1 MKKRVLTAWL
11 CASLLFPSAVFAD
24 VLDYEATIDAYTKE
38 KALLRE
44 FEIEDGNGQAVS
56 ALVRQDTLYV
66 QVKDAVLRRKP
77 GESGAELVQIPLGA
91 ALDRVAVCDNGWSK
105 VSYTPED
112 GSTIMGYTQDGNLG
126 EKEILTKTDDL
137 VTAEEDYDI
146 LDYPGRKDGEVIGEI
161 LEMDEVKR
169 TATIDEVWSQIT
181 FLDDLEQEQVG
192 YVPTSIFGGQEE
204 TENTEKTEEPDSKE
218 ESTAPASDTAQESAQ
233 EESMDTDEQSDSQE
247 ASVDAGIIPESEG
260 DSVFAEAVDG
270 VTVTEDN
277 STTANGVRIGTPVAV
292 SSGAALKS
300 LGTFRITHYCSC
312 SICCG
317 PWANGI
323 TSTGVTAT
331 TNHTIAVD
339 PSVIPYGSQ
348 VVINGQVYVAEDC
361 GGAIKGNRIDVYV
374 ATHAEG
380 ESKGV
385 YYAEAYLIQ

>member
-1 MKKRVLTAWL
+1 MKIRYVTAWL

-24 VLDYEATIDAYTKE
+24 VLNYEATMEEYTKD
-38 KALLRE
+38 KAFLRE
-44 FEIEDGNGQAVS
+44 FEIEDGNGHAVL
-56 ALVRQDTLYV
+56 ALARQDTLYAEA
-66 QVKDAVLRRKP
+66 KDAVLRRKP
-77 GESGAELVQIPLGA
+77 GESGAELIQIPLGTE
-91 ALDRVAVCDNGWSK
+91 LTRVAVCDNGWSK
-105 VSYTPED
+105 VEYTLED
-112 GSTIMGYTQDGNLG
+112 GSTVMGYTKDSNLG
-126 EKEILTKTDDL
+126 EKELLKKTDNL

-169 TATIDEVWSQIT
+169 TAIIDGGWSQIT
-181 FLDDLEQEQVG
+181 FLDEQEQEQVG
-192 YVPTSIFGGQEE
+192 YVPTSILKGQEEAAEDQEE
-204 TENTEKTEEPDSKE
+204 TE
-218 ESTAPASDTAQESAQ
+218 AG
-233 EESMDTDEQSDSQE
+233 SQE
-247 ASVDAGIIPESEG
+247 GHIVNLETDDAGIIPESEG
-260 DSVFAEAVDG
+260 DGVFAEAVDG

-277 STTANGVRIGTPVAV
+277 STTANGVRIGSPVAV
-292 SSGAALKS
+292 SSSAVLKP
-300 LGTFRITHYCSC
+300 LGTFRITHYCPC

>member
-1 MKKRVLTAWL
+1 MKKKYLTACL
-11 CASLLFPSAVFAD
+11 CAALLFPSAVFAD
-24 VLDYEATIDAYTKE
+24 VLDYEATIEEYTKE

-44 FEIEDGNGQAVS
+44 FEIEDGDGQAVS
-56 ALVRQDTLYV
+56 AVAREDCLYSVTKDT
-66 QVKDAVLRRKP
+66 VLRTKP
-77 GESGAELVQIPLGA
+77 GENGEELVQVPLGET
-91 ALDRVAVCDNGWSK
+91 LVRVAVCDNGWSK
-105 VSYTPED
+105 VKYIRED
-112 GSTIMGYTQDGNLG
+112 GSSVMGYTSDSSLT
-126 EKEILTKTDDL
+126 EKEILKKTNDQATSRQDW
-137 VTAEEDYDI
+137 DI

-161 LEMDEVKR
+161 LEMDEVER
-169 TATIDEVWSQIT
+169 TAMVDGVWSQIV
-181 FLDDLEQEQVG
+181 FLDAQEQEQIG
-192 YVPTSIFGGQEE
+192 YVPTNILEIEE
-204 TENTEKTEEPDSKE
+204 SENSPDEEGNPTGEAASKE
-218 ESTAPASDTAQESAQ
+218 ESDPAGEDNSDDKENG
-233 EESMDTDEQSDSQE
+233 EEIPEE
-247 ASVDAGIIPESEG
+247 GEVDAAIIPKSEG

-292 SSGAALKS
+292 SSSAVLKP
-300 LGTFRITHYCSC
+300 LGTFRITHYCPC

-374 ATHAEG
+374 ATHQEG

>member
-1 MKKRVLTAWL
+1 MKKKYLTACL
-11 CASLLFPSAVFAD
+11 CAALLFPSAVFAD
-24 VLDYEATIDAYTKE
+24 VLDYEATIEEYTKE

-44 FEIEDGNGQAVS
+44 FEIEDGNGQVVS
-56 ALVRQDTLYV
+56 AVAREDCLYSVTKDT
-66 QVKDAVLRRKP
+66 VLRTKP
-77 GESGAELVQIPLGA
+77 GENGEELVQVPLGET
-91 ALDRVAVCDNGWSK
+91 LVRVAVCDNGWSK
-105 VSYTPED
+105 VKYTRED
-112 GSTIMGYTQDGNLG
+112 GSSVMGYTSDSSLS
-126 EKEILTKTDDL
+126 EKEILKKTNDQATSRQDW
-137 VTAEEDYDI
+137 DI

-161 LEMDEVKR
+161 LEMDEVER
-169 TATIDEVWSQIT
+169 TATVDRVWSQII
-181 FLDDLEQEQVG
+181 FLDAQEQEQVG
-192 YVPTSIFGGQEE
+192 YVPTNILEIEE
-204 TENTEKTEEPDSKE
+204 NEDNPDDKENEEEIPE
-218 ESTAPASDTAQESAQ
+218 EGE
-233 EESMDTDEQSDSQE
+233 
-247 ASVDAGIIPESEG
+247 VDAAVVPKSEG

-292 SSGAALKS
+292 SSSAVLKP
-300 LGTFRITHYCSC
+300 LGNFRITHYCPC

-374 ATHAEG
+374 ATHQEG